1 MKESMVI
8 IMRTTLDGI
17 IKAYMGDFQTVHIHT
32 KRERKVMCVPD
43 ISTPHN
49 QWFG

>member
-17 IKAYMGDFQTVHIHT
+17 IKAYMGDFQTVHMYT